1 MKRKFRLKRNKLY
14 IFPLSD
20 LHLGSPNC
28 DLDYFKY
35 WCEVFEGTRTKH
47 KIIYLLGDLIDMQ
60 SLRIGAFEQNL
71 SADEQISK
79 LIDLLEPYKKY
90 INYMTIGNHGRRPKK
105 DYNLDV
111 GKLVSEILD
120 VPYNK
125 SDFFDELL
133 INNKKFMVYGKH
145 GTKFNQRL
153 ELAEGGMIRDT
164 QNIVADLLM
173 QGHNHYISYF
183 NRPLMSEKGIK
194 RKHYVF
200 SGHFLEYK
208 NSYAHERNMAQ
219 VPQAFLRLGIDKH
232 LNVRADEYHK
242 DICFNEMK
250 KKK

>member
-1 MKRKFRLKRNKLY
+1 MKHKFRLKRNKLY

-35 WCEVFEGTRTKH
+35 WCDVFENTRTKH
-47 KIIYLLGDLIDMQ
+47 KVIYLLGDLIDMQ
-60 SLRIGAFEQNL
+60 SLRIGAWEQDL
-71 SADEQISK
+71 SADEQICT
-79 LIDLLEPYKKY
+79 LVELLEPYKKY

-111 GKLVSEILD
+111 GRIVSEMLD
-120 VPYNK
+120 VPYDK
-125 SDFFDELL
+125 ADFFDELK
-133 INNKKFMVYGKH
+133 INKKPFIVYGKH
-145 GTKFNQRL
+145 GTKFNARL
-153 ELAEGGMIRDT
+153 ELAEGSMIRYT
-164 QNIVADLLM
+164 QNIMANLLM

-183 NRPLMSEKGIK
+183 NRPMVTKQGIS

-208 NSYAHERNMAQ
+208 GSYAHEKNMTQ
-219 VPQAFLRLGIDKH
+219 VPQAFLRLGVDRN

-242 DICFNEMK
+242 DICFKEQYK
-250 KKK
+250 K